1 MGVKILFLICL
12 LPHCVPFASSYQVK
26 LLYSTVTGI
35 IEFDFDTHSAT
46 VLLEHGSSG
55 VYAIDYDYQN
65 RYIYF
70 PRYSY
75 HDIVRFPYPS
85 NNTTLQTVV
94 QSLSYPTGIA
104 VDSANDHI
112 YWIDYYG
119 SQLSRCNIDGSNVT
133 VLSTFIHPW
142 VIRLDVTNRWMYI
155 VEQSTGILKSRF
167 DLSDRRTIT
176 NFTSTPVYCMDID
189 TEENRLYWINY
200 DGEMKSCKDDGS
212 DVKTILSTNV
222 SRAYYAIH
230 VVGSYIY
237 YANANQLLM
246 LSKTSGSTPT
256 VLYNDSSY
264 IYSIFVFNQSDRENV
279 PYSLLVLYR

>member
-1 MGVKILFLICL
+1 M
-12 LPHCVPFASSYQVK
+12 
-26 LLYSTVTGI
+26 
-35 IEFDFDTHSAT
+35 EFDFDTRSAT
-46 VLLEHGSSG
+46 VLLELGG
-55 VYAIDYDYQN
+55 TYVFTMNYDYQN
-65 RYIYF
+65 RYIYV
-70 PRYSY
+70 PRHNYQ
-75 HDIVRFPYPS
+75 DIVRFAYPS

-112 YWIDYYG
+112 YWID
-119 SQLSRCNIDGSNVT
+119 SNRLSRCNLDGRNVT
-133 VLSTFIHPW
+133 VLSTFIYPW

-155 VEQSTGILKSRF
+155 VERNTGILKSRF

-222 SRAYYAIH
+222 ELEWWNIMQL
-230 VVGSYIY
+230 SYNTEIVDQKVSLTDY
-237 YANANQLLM
+237 NAAKRGL
-246 LSKTSGSTPT
+246 
-256 VLYNDSSY
+256 
-264 IYSIFVFNQSDRENV
+264 
-279 PYSLLVLYR
+279 

>member
-1 MGVKILFLICL
+1 MSPLTAY
-12 LPHCVPFASSYQVK
+12 HVK
-26 LLYSTVTGI
+26 LLYSTNTGI
-35 IEFDFDTHSAT
+35 IEFDFDTSSVT
-46 VLLEHGSSG
+46 VLLEHASSS
-55 VYAIDYDYQN
+55 VFAIDYDYQN

-70 PRYSY
+70 PRYYY
-75 HDIVRFPYPS
+75 HDIVRFAYPS

-104 VDSANDHI
+104 VDSANDHL
-112 YWIDYYG
+112 YWIDYNINK
-119 SQLSRCNIDGSNVT
+119 LSRCNLDGSNVT
-133 VLSTFIHPW
+133 VLSTFIDPW

-155 VEQSTGILKSRF
+155 VERSTGILKSRF

-230 VVGSYIY
+230 VVGSNIY
-237 YANANQLLM
+237 YGNENQLLM
-246 LSKTSGSTPT
+246 VELEWWNIMQLS
-256 VLYNDSSY
+256 YNTEIVDQK
-264 IYSIFVFNQSDRENV
+264 V
-279 PYSLLVLYR
+279 SLTDYNAAKRGL

>member
-1 MGVKILFLICL
+1 MNHFDTNRIVF
-12 LPHCVPFASSYQVK
+12 VSAYQVN
-26 LLYSTVTGI
+26 LLYSTNTGI
-35 IEFDFDTHSAT
+35 IEFDFDTGS
-46 VLLEHGSSG
+46 VNILFELGSSS
-55 VYAIDYDYQN
+55 VFAIDYDYQN

-70 PRYSY
+70 PRSNYN
-75 HDIVRFPYPS
+75 DIVRFAYPS

-104 VDSANDHI
+104 VDSANDHL
-112 YWIDYYG
+112 YWVDSNVG
-119 SQLSRCNIDGSNVT
+119 KLSRCNLDGSNVT

-167 DLSDRRTIT
+167 DLSERRTIT

-212 DVKTILSTNV
+212 DVKTILSTHV
-222 SRAYYAIH
+222 RRPYYAIH

-237 YANANQLLM
+237 YANDNQLLM

-256 VLYNDSSY
+256 VLYNDTSY
-264 IYSIFVFNQSDRENV
+264 INSIFVFNQSGMLINI
-279 PYSLLVLYR
+279 YSQK